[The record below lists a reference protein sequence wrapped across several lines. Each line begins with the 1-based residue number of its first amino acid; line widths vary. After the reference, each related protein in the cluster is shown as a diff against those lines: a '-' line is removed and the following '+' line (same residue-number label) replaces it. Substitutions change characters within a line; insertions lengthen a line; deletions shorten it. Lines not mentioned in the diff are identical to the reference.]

1 MNLPKNSNLET
12 EVLAIILQNP
22 GAGLCKG
29 LRDEDFTF
37 PNNLLFPVIQALD
50 SINALAPAKFQDELT
65 KSGILEKV
73 SSSQHY
79 SDLLTYD
86 PVPLG
91 VLPDSIS
98 RLKEFAH
105 RRNAIVAADEIIKSA
120 EDPTREFRISDEAKT
135 LLSGKHPEGTLFL
148 EYKTPGECA
157 SWIMPKDFNLV
168 GDFHLARGGISII
181 GGVPGC
187 GKSRTLAGLGIAGAT
202 GEPWMGHE
210 VHSRFKTLIIQAEN
224 GPARLKAEFTDI
236 QSGLSTNLDDW
247 IRVTPPGRAGLPLH
261 DPGFRLEL
269 RSFIQEFKP
278 GVVAFDP
285 WNRIVMD
292 DRQKDYR
299 AAIDWLMEILPEEI
313 EDKPAVAIVAHLRKR
328 GSGDGRKRGRDLL
341 PELSGSGMIGSAA
354 RSVFILEPASPDPDD
369 YRVVWT
375 VAKNNDGHEGSSS
388 AWYRQ
393 NGLFAPCHGFDLE
406 DFFAGNEA
414 AREKITDDTLRDA
427 LRGGAAKKQAV
438 DRLINTTGCEKSAA
452 YNALS
457 PKGRFKGKIDE
468 TPEGLV
474 IWIGGE

>member
-1 MNLPKNSNLET
+1 MSNRNIVLHEAPPVET
-12 EVLAIILQNP
+12 AEREP
-22 GAGLCKG
+22 F
-29 LRDEDFTF
+29 LRY
-37 PNNLLFPVIQALD
+37 L
-50 SINALAPAKFQDELT
+50 
-65 KSGILEKV
+65 
-73 SSSQHY
+73 
-79 SDLLTYD
+79 
-86 PVPLG
+86 
-91 VLPDSIS
+91 
-98 RLKEFAH
+98 
-105 RRNAIVAADEIIKSA
+105 
-120 EDPTREFRISDEAKT
+120 
-135 LLSGKHPEGTLFL
+135 
-148 EYKTPGECA
+148 TPGECA

-202 GEPWMGHE
+202 GKPWMGHE
-210 VHSRFKTLIIQAEN
+210 VHSPFKTLIIQAEN

-269 RSFIQEFKP
+269 RSYIQEFKP

-313 EDKPAVAIVAHLRKR
+313 EDKPAVVIVAHLRKR
-328 GSGDGRKRGRDLL
+328 GNGDGRKRGRDLL

-393 NGLFAPCHGFDLE
+393 NGLFAPCHDFDLE
-406 DFFAGNEA
+406 EFFAGNECT
-414 AREKITDDTLRDA
+414 REKITKDA
-427 LRGGAAKKQAV
+427 MREALGSGATKGAAVKNLK
-438 DRLINTTGCEKSAA
+438 RLTHCGDSAA
-452 YNALS
+452 YVALS
-457 PKGRFKGKIDE
+457 PKGRFKGMIDE
-468 TPEGLV
+468 TPEGLL